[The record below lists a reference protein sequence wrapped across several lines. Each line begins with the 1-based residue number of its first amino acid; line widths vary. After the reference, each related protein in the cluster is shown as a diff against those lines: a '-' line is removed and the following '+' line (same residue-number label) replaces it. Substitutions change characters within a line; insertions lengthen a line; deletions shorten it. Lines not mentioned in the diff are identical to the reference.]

1 MSGGVVFEDFNRDGW
16 LDLMVS
22 SWGLRDSLRYF
33 ENQEGTFEEKTVAA
47 GLGPVRSGL
56 NLVHADYN
64 NDGFPDVLVL
74 RGAWLGEGHPN
85 SLLRN
90 NGDGTFSDVTRDAGL
105 LSFHPTQTASW
116 ADFDGDGWVDLF
128 IGNESSR
135 EGGPHPSELYRNN
148 GDGTFTEVAANQ
160 GIDVRAYVKAA
171 TWGDM
176 DNDGDPDLYLSIWD
190 QPNLLYRNDGAA
202 GFTEISEMA
211 GVGEPEISFPAW
223 WWDYNND
230 GWEDL
235 FVAGWK
241 ATAGDVAAEYL
252 GRPHDA
258 VLPRLYKNNQDG
270 TFQDVTRDAAL
281 DKIIYAMGSNYGD
294 LDNDGL
300 LDFYAGTGDPDY
312 RALIPNRMFRNT
324 ESHVFE
330 EVTGAG
336 GFGHLQK
343 GHGVAFADYDHDG
356 DQDVYAVMGGAYEG
370 DVFWNA
376 LFENPGNHNAWLK
389 LRLEGRDANRSAIG
403 ARVRVQFETPAGL
416 RDVFHTVSSGG
427 SFGATTFRVELGLGE
442 ATSIVSVI
450 IHWPAPG
457 GVQTIQG
464 LQLNR
469 HYTIIEGE
477 QAIETQ

>member
-1 MSGGVVFEDFNRDGW
+1 MKGVNVEGLSGGVVFEDFNRDGW

-64 NDGFPDVLVL
+64 NNGFPDVLVL
-74 RGAWLGEGHPN
+74 RGAWLGEGHPKLPVEKQWGRYLFGCDPGCWLVELP
-85 SLLRN
+85 S
-90 NGDGTFSDVTRDAGL
+90 
-105 LSFHPTQTASW
+105 HP
-116 ADFDGDGWVDLF
+116 DRIVGRFLDGDGLGRPVYWKTNPPEKEDPTPVNSIETTGMAPL
-128 IGNESSR
+128 R
-135 EGGPHPSELYRNN
+135 KWPQVR
-148 GDGTFTEVAANQ
+148 

-190 QPNLLYRNDGAA
+190 QPNLLFRNDGAA

-211 GVGEPEISFPAW
+211 GVGEPEISFPVW

-294 LDNDGL
+294 LDNDGFARFL
-300 LDFYAGTGDPDY
+300 CRY
-312 RALIPNRMFRNT
+312 RGPGLPGPYS
-324 ESHVFE
+324 ES
-330 EVTGAG
+330 
-336 GFGHLQK
+336 
-343 GHGVAFADYDHDG
+343 
-356 DQDVYAVMGGAYEG
+356 DVSKYRES
-370 DVFWNA
+370 
-376 LFENPGNHNAWLK
+376 
-389 LRLEGRDANRSAIG
+389 RL
-403 ARVRVQFETPAGL
+403 
-416 RDVFHTVSSGG
+416 
-427 SFGATTFRVELGLGE
+427 
-442 ATSIVSVI
+442 
-450 IHWPAPG
+450 
-457 GVQTIQG
+457 
-464 LQLNR
+464 
-469 HYTIIEGE
+469 
-477 QAIETQ
+477 